1 MPEVLI
7 EQKSIDGFLKQLE
20 SEHKSGRVLAAYQ
33 KAFGELKQITG
44 KKKTV
49 LTREALEQ
57 WREEQEKKG
66 LASGTITNQVVRIN
80 AYLRYLGHEEL
91 CFPKG
96 GRQNLK
102 GRQFGNLTVLEETER
117 ISSDRSRY
125 WKCKCNLCGKEK
137 EIPANQLLRGTQVSC
152 GCGKEKRLQETN
164 GYVDGTCLKLVLS
177 DKINRNNTS
186 GYKGV
191 FQKRG
196 KWAAQIQY
204 KKKTYYLGSYE
215 RFEDAV
221 DARKQA
227 EMWVHDDAEKLLSQ
241 WK

>member
-7 EQKSIDGFLKQLE
+7 EQKSIAGFLKQFE

-137 EIPANQLLRGTQVSC
+137 EIPANQLLRGAQVSC

>member
-7 EQKSIDGFLKQLE
+7 EQKSIDGFLKLLE

-137 EIPANQLLRGTQVSC
+137 EIPANQLLRGAQVSC

>member
-20 SEHKSGRVLAAYQ
+20 SENKSGRVLAAYQ

-137 EIPANQLLRGTQVSC
+137 EIPANQLLRGAQVSC